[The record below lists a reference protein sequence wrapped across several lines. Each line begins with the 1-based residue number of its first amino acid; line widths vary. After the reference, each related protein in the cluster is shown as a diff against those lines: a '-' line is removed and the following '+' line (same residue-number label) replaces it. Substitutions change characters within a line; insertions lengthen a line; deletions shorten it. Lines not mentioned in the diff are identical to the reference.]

1 MIDLWSILRCR
12 LDQLYLGSVTFNKK
26 LDIGLVW
33 DKNVYDETTIGEW
46 LDEMVEVAR
55 HYLMARGVRSRL

>member
-26 LDIGLVW
+26 LDISFVW

-55 HYLMARGVRSRL
+55 HYLMTRGVRSRL